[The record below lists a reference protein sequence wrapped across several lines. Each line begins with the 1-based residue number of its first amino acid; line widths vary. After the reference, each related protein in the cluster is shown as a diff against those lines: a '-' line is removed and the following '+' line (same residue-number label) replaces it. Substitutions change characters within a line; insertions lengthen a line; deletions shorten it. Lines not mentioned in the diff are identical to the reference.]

1 MDTLFLETL
10 IAVIDSGTLVDAAR
24 KMNVTPG
31 AVAQRLRALESEL
44 GTRLVMR
51 AGRAVRPTDAG
62 ARLAVRA
69 RAVLRDIGDLRFI
82 VANETLSGELRL
94 GAISTALTGMIPA
107 ILERL
112 AGAHPQMEVFLEPG
126 TSENLYRRVQKGELD
141 AALIVLPRFAVQKTL
156 DWIGLR
162 QEPLIVIASQS
173 LASNDPHE
181 LLMGHPFIRYDRN
194 QWGGYIADRY
204 LQQAGLAPT
213 LRFELDAL
221 DAIAVMV
228 DRGLGVSLVPD
239 WAPPWPQGLAL
250 KKIALPP
257 PCPQREIGIVW
268 NKGASHI
275 ALINAFLEEASASK
289 HKASPGL
296 GDFRSL

>member
-24 KMNVTPG
+24 KLNVTPG

-62 ARLAVRA
+62 VRLAVRA
-69 RAVLRDIGDLRFI
+69 RAVLRDIGNLRFV

-94 GAISTALTGMIPA
+94 GAISTALTGMMPA

-141 AALIVLPRFAVQKTL
+141 AAVIVLPRFAVQKTL
-156 DWIGLR
+156 DWRGLR
-162 QEPLIVIASQS
+162 KEPLIVIAAQA
-173 LASNDPHE
+173 LVPDEAAADPHA
-181 LLMGHPFIRYDRN
+181 LLMNHPFIRYDRN
-194 QWGGYIADRY
+194 QWGGYIGDRY
-204 LQQAGLAPT
+204 LQHVGLAPT

-239 WAPPWPQGLAL
+239 WAPPWPQGMTL
-250 KKIALPP
+250 KKIALPQP
-257 PCPQREIGIVW
+257 FQQREIGVVW
-268 NKGASHI
+268 NKGSAHI
-275 ALINAFLEEASASK
+275 TLINAFLEQAG
-289 HKASPGL
+289 PGA
-296 GDFRSL
+296 

>member
-10 IAVIDSGTLVDAAR
+10 IAVIDNGTLVDAAR
-24 KMNVTPG
+24 KLNVTPG

-62 ARLAVRA
+62 VRLAVRA

-82 VANETLSGELRL
+82 AANETLSGELRL
-94 GAISTALTGMIPA
+94 GAISTALTGMMPA

-112 AGAHPQMEVFLEPG
+112 TGAHPQMEVFLEPG
-126 TSENLYRRVQKGELD
+126 TSEHLYRRVQKGELD
-141 AALIVLPRFAVQKTL
+141 AAVIVLPRFAVPKTL
-156 DWIGLR
+156 DWTGLR
-162 QEPLIVIASQS
+162 KEPLIVIAAQA
-173 LASNDPHE
+173 LVQNGADADAHA
-181 LLMGHPFIRYDRN
+181 LLMNHPFIRYDRN
-194 QWGGYIADRY
+194 QWGGTIADRY
-204 LQQAGLAPT
+204 LRHAGLAPAM
-213 LRFELDAL
+213 RFELDAL

-239 WAPPWPQGLAL
+239 WAPPWPQGLTL
-250 KKIALPP
+250 KKIALPQP
-257 PCPQREIGIVW
+257 FQRREIGVVW

-275 ALINAFLEEASASK
+275 TLINAFLGQARTAF
-289 HKASPGL
+289 P
-296 GDFRSL
+296 DD